1 VNTFFFGTSQ
11 RQLFGAYDPPR
22 GAGRR
27 GAVLCQPLARE
38 YLLAHPTIRHLARLL
53 SAEGSHALRF
63 DYSGTGD
70 SAGELADTNQE
81 QWLADVAA
89 AVDELKDL
97 GQLSRVDLVG
107 MRYGAALAAQ
117 VAGRQRDVERLVL
130 WDPVFDGR
138 AYLAEPDAHPQPVPA
153 SGDLE
158 VRGVVLPAALRR
170 EMEGVTLA
178 SFGSGLPRTLVV
190 ETRSAA
196 GASEPLR
203 AHLVAAGVDC
213 TLEHVPDVQVWRE
226 EWGQGGV
233 GMAVAAASR
242 IVAWLK

>member
-1 VNTFFFGTSQ
+1 LGTSQ

-27 GAVLCQPLARE
+27 GVVLCQPLARE
-38 YLLAHPTIRHLARLL
+38 YLLAHPTARHLARML
-53 SAEGSHALRF
+53 SAEGWHALRF

-70 SAGELADTNQE
+70 SAGELADSSQE
-81 QWLADVAA
+81 QWLADVGAA
-89 AVDELKDL
+89 LDELKEL

-107 MRYGAALAAQ
+107 MRYGATLAAQ
-117 VAGRQRDVERLVL
+117 VAGRRRDVDRLVL

-138 AYLAEPDAHPQPVPA
+138 AYLAEPDAHPRQVPG

-158 VRGVVLPAALRR
+158 VRGVILPGALRR

-190 ETRSAA
+190 ETRPAA
-196 GASEPLR
+196 GASDPLR

-213 TLEHVPDVQVWRE
+213 TLEHIPDVQVWHQ

-233 GMAVAAASR
+233 GMAVAAAAR